1 MGFGT
6 LNPEPSPGE
15 FDWCS
20 LDTRMQLVKDTGGKA
35 MLTLCC
41 SPDWMKGGP
50 DGATDWD
57 KLERA
62 PLPEHYDDFA
72 KLAAAT
78 VQRYPQ
84 VSGCSCGTSSRAST
98 TTTRT
103 AGTTRAT
110 PSSTTRSTRP

>member
-1 MGFGT
+1 M
-6 LNPEPSPGE
+6 E
-15 FDWCS
+15 
-20 LDTRMQLVKDTGGKA
+20 LVKETGGKA

-50 DGATDWD
+50 AGETDWD

-62 PLPEHYDDFA
+62 PLPEHYADFA
-72 KLAAAT
+72 KLAAAA

-84 VSGCSCGTSSRAST
+84 VSRVLVWNELKGFYST
-98 TTTRT
+98 RRT

-110 PSSTTRSTRP
+110 RRSTTRSTRP